1 MALNFL
7 LKRSGTANKRPDP
20 ASMALG
26 ELDLNYDAVSGGVF
40 YKDSAGDVV
49 KVGSAQVSATA
60 PNATPAGSA
69 GNSDGEFWYD
79 TSTTTLK
86 IWNGSAWVSISGGG
100 GGGVAGVTGTTPITV
115 DNTDPANPV
124 VGVDSA
130 STSTSGVV
138 QLNDSTSS
146 TSTTEAATANAVKT
160 AYDAGVQGQTD
171 AATAQATADAAVP
184 DASYTA
190 LGAILTG
197 TGAGTYA
204 ALTLGADTNVLTVDT
219 TCPGGLKWAAGGG
232 GGGTLATPT
241 ACGVVFGCSNTDTNT
256 SLGYLAIEDLCGTSV
271 RNVAMGVNAMNSLT
285 TSHCCNI
292 AIGYSAMYGSNG
304 SANFRCNVAIGN
316 ASMANVTGTNI
327 INNVYVGAST
337 AASGTGSN
345 NVAVGFCSQSA
356 NCGSGNTSV
365 GSTSLAINTGNN
377 NVAVGLNA
385 GCTLGS
391 TAACNILIGPGAG
404 GGGSV
409 GSITGSANVIIGI
422 DKAPPVPAGSTQ
434 LVLGNWLTGCSTLA
448 IKPAAGIMDCA
459 LSTGTAGQVLMSNG
473 SNAICWGAPPAAQS
487 ATRGTVYGYANVADV
502 SNTAIGKDA
511 FEGCAGL
518 CNTAMGNEALL
529 NTVALDTDN
538 VAIGFRAGKL
548 LSSVCFNTA
557 VGSCSMG
564 AASSFGASCNTAVGY
579 GSAGQICGV
588 SNTAVGANA
597 LCFAVLATCNVAVG
611 GNAGRCLSTGSCN
624 TLLGANTGV
633 TVGLN
638 TGSNN
643 TVIGFNASTAA
654 IGTSNTIT
662 LGNASITTIR
672 AQVTTITSLS
682 DARDKTDVTALPVGL
697 DFVKSLNPV
706 KFTWQM
712 REPNEV
718 KDGTSEAGFIAQD
731 LKAAQEASGASYLG
745 LIYDDNPE
753 KLEASPGKLVPVL
766 VKAIQELSERNDLLE
781 ARIATL
787 EGN

>member
-79 TSTTTLK
+79 TSNTTLK

-124 VGVDSA
+124 VGVDAA

-160 AYDAGVQGQTD
+160 AYDAGIQGQTD
-171 AATAQATADAAVP
+171 AAAAQATADAAVP

-204 ALTLGADTNVLTVDT
+204 ALTLGTNTNVLTADSA
-219 TCPGGLKWAAGGG
+219 CAGGVKWAAGGG

-271 RNVAMGVNAMNSLT
+271 RNVAIGVNAMNSLT
-285 TSHCCNI
+285 TSHSCNI
-292 AIGYSAMYGSNG
+292 AIGYSAMFGSSG
-304 SANFRCNVAIGN
+304 STDFRCNVAIGN
-316 ASMANVTGTNI
+316 ASMANVTGSNI
-327 INNVYVGAST
+327 INNVYVGHCT
-337 AASGTGSN
+337 AASGTGSR

-365 GSTSLAINTGNN
+365 GSASLAINTGNN
-377 NVAVGLNA
+377 NVAVGANA

-409 GSITGSANVIIGI
+409 GSITGSANIIIGI

-459 LSTGTAGQVLMSNG
+459 LSTGNNGQVLLSNG
-473 SNAICWGAPPAAQS
+473 ANALVWGAPPAAQS
-487 ATRGTVYGYANVADV
+487 AVRGTVYGYAGSVF
-502 SNTAIGKDA
+502 SNTAIGRDS
-511 FEGCAGL
+511 FENGGGT

-538 VAIGFRAGKL
+538 VAIGYRAGKL

-564 AASSFGASCNTAVGY
+564 AATTFGANCNTAVGY

-624 TLLGANTGV
+624 TLLGTNTGV
-633 TVGLN
+633 TVNLI

-643 TVIGFNASTAA
+643 TVIGFNAATAA
-654 IGTSNTIT
+654 TGTSNTIT

>member
-1 MALNFL
+1 
-7 LKRSGTANKRPDP
+7 
-20 ASMALG
+20 
-26 ELDLNYDAVSGGVF
+26 
-40 YKDSAGDVV
+40 
-49 KVGSAQVSATA
+49 
-60 PNATPAGSA
+60 
-69 GNSDGEFWYD
+69 
-79 TSTTTLK
+79 
-86 IWNGSAWVSISGGG
+86 
-100 GGGVAGVTGTTPITV
+100 
-115 DNTDPANPV
+115 
-124 VGVDSA
+124 
-130 STSTSGVV
+130 
-138 QLNDSTSS
+138 
-146 TSTTEAATANAVKT
+146 
-160 AYDAGVQGQTD
+160 
-171 AATAQATADAAVP
+171 
-184 DASYTA
+184 
-190 LGAILTG
+190 
-197 TGAGTYA
+197 
-204 ALTLGADTNVLTVDT
+204 
-219 TCPGGLKWAAGGG
+219 
-232 GGGTLATPT
+232 
-241 ACGVVFGCSNTDTNT
+241 
-256 SLGYLAIEDLCGTSV
+256 
-271 RNVAMGVNAMNSLT
+271 
-285 TSHCCNI
+285 
-292 AIGYSAMYGSNG
+292 
-304 SANFRCNVAIGN
+304 
-316 ASMANVTGTNI
+316 MANVTGSNI
-327 INNVYVGAST
+327 INNVYVGMCT

-365 GSTSLAINTGNN
+365 GSASLAINTGNN
-377 NVAVGLNA
+377 NVAVGANA

-409 GSITGSANVIIGI
+409 GSITGSANIIIGI

-448 IKPAAGIMDCA
+448 IKPAAGIMDCV
-459 LSTGTAGQVLMSNG
+459 LSTGNNGQVLLSNG
-473 SNAICWGAPPAAQS
+473 ANALVWGAPPAAQS
-487 ATRGTVYGYANVADV
+487 AVRGTVYGYAGSVLT
-502 SNTAIGKDA
+502 NTAVGRDS
-511 FEGCAGL
+511 FETGGGTK
-518 CNTAMGNEALL
+518 NTAMGNEALL

-538 VAIGFRAGKL
+538 VAIGYKAGKL

-564 AASSFGASCNTAVGY
+564 ATSSFGANCNTAVGY

-624 TLLGANTGV
+624 TLLGTNTGV
-633 TVGLN
+633 TVNLI

-643 TVIGFNASTAA
+643 TVIGFNAATAA
-654 IGTSNTIT
+654 TGTSNTIT

-745 LIYDDNPE
+745 LVYDDNPE